1 VTRLAFLCLVTTC
14 YLAGAAFAAAP
25 RVDAHAWLVADAA
38 SGDVLAQHDATVRVP
53 IASITKLM
61 TVLVVL
67 DHLKLGHVVTV
78 DPQVTSAGESLGLR
92 PGEELTVRDLVKGAL
107 IQSANDAADA
117 LALAVA
123 PSFPSFA
130 NLMNAK
136 ARALGLR
143 DTSFVRPDGL
153 DAPGEYSTARDVM
166 RLARAAMRRPIIR
179 QTVREREDVIG
190 GGRVLHTWNDLLG
203 VVPGVIGVKTGHTAL
218 AGWSQVAAVR
228 DRGLTIYAT
237 ILGSPSRS
245 KRNADL
251 ERLLRYGLD
260 QYRVVPAIG
269 AGHVYARVL
278 LPYGKPALPLVVRK
292 PQLDLVRLGHSLT
305 ERVVARSFVQLP
317 VHRGQQLGR
326 VEVWAGH
333 RLLGTRPLV
342 AVRSVARPGP
352 ASRIRWYATRTAHHL
367 LAFFR

>member
-1 VTRLAFLCLVTTC
+1 TSSARSRAARRARSSTSRARLSTPSARRARITGRRPGRRRLACGGSYGRSPAGNRQPRPRRAGGVPAHGHGRRGTPPRRRPRTARAEAAGDSRPARAGPSRPTRVHRRRRRHARRHRRQDRRPAREAPGAESEPASIAPLHRREDPPAVTRLAFLCLVTTC

-166 RLARAAMRRPIIR
+166 RL
-179 QTVREREDVIG
+179 
-190 GGRVLHTWNDLLG
+190 
-203 VVPGVIGVKTGHTAL
+203 
-218 AGWSQVAAVR
+218 
-228 DRGLTIYAT
+228 
-237 ILGSPSRS
+237 
-245 KRNADL
+245 
-251 ERLLRYGLD
+251 
-260 QYRVVPAIG
+260 
-269 AGHVYARVL
+269 
-278 LPYGKPALPLVVRK
+278 
-292 PQLDLVRLGHSLT
+292 
-305 ERVVARSFVQLP
+305 
-317 VHRGQQLGR
+317 
-326 VEVWAGH
+326 
-333 RLLGTRPLV
+333 
-342 AVRSVARPGP
+342 
-352 ASRIRWYATRTAHHL
+352 
-367 LAFFR
+367 